1 MSRLKRF
8 ANWLLL
14 SVLTISLI
22 VGCGLLAR
30 NDSAN
35 DSALEVTTQPASGCR
50 IVQHDLG
57 ETEICGQPQKV
68 VTLSAHI
75 LDLLLSLDVQ
85 PFASTLPL
93 NAHTGEVFNDPARQI
108 PYLGER
114 LTGQPINLGRDHTPS
129 LEALVGLKPD
139 LIVGEGGRNAD
150 EYELLSEIAPT
161 LLWNDRTALGK
172 WQESLQDLATA
183 LGMDTKAETV
193 IQQYEAAI
201 ASARADLVEVVAAHP
216 KLLLLGANRLDEGF
230 VVIAPDSYLGALL
243 AGIGFQIIPPPAAAI
258 NASTPL
264 MSIEALPEL
273 NDADTII
280 VLGWNFD
287 TSEGLEK
294 SDPSADTSMGDLLET
309 HQVKTIQQD
318 WQTNSIAQSLTAS
331 QENRV
336 YFTTFYKWNG
346 LNGPIG
352 AELILE
358 QLRQFFLTDNRSQ

>member
-1 MSRLKRF
+1 
-8 ANWLLL
+8 
-14 SVLTISLI
+14 VLAVSLI
-22 VGCGLLAR
+22 IGCGLAR

-35 DSALEVTTQPASGCR
+35 PTSEAAVRPASGCR
-50 IVQHDLG
+50 VIQHDLG
-57 ETEICGQPQKV
+57 ETEVCGQPQKV

-85 PFASTLPL
+85 PFASTLTL
-93 NAHTGEVFNDPARQI
+93 NIHTGEVFDDPARQI

-129 LEALVGLKPD
+129 LEALVALKPD

-172 WQESLQDLATA
+172 WQESLRDLAKA
-183 LGMDTKAETV
+183 LDMEAKAETL
-193 IQQYEAAI
+193 IQQYKADI
-201 ASARADLVEVVAAHP
+201 ASARAGLVDVVTAHP
-216 KLLLLGANRLDEGF
+216 KLLLLGASRLDEGF
-230 VVIAPDSYLGALL
+230 VVIEPDSYLGELL
-243 AGIGFQIIPPPAAAI
+243 AGVGFQLIPPPAAAI

-273 NDADTII
+273 NDADSVI

-287 TSEGLEK
+287 ISEGLEN

-309 HQVKTIQQD
+309 HQTKTIQQD
-318 WQTNSIAQSLTAS
+318 WQTNGIAQSLTAS

-336 YFTTFYKWNG
+336 YFATFYKWNG

-358 QLRQFFLTDNRSQ
+358 QLRQFFLEDI

>member
-1 MSRLKRF
+1 MSRLKRV

-14 SVLTISLI
+14 SVLTVSLI
-22 VGCGLLAR
+22 IGCGLAR

-35 DSALEVTTQPASGCR
+35 PTSEAAVQSASGCR
-50 IVQHDLG
+50 VIQHDLG
-57 ETEICGQPQKV
+57 ETEVCGQPQKV
-68 VTLSAHI
+68 VTLSVHI

-85 PFASTLPL
+85 PFASTLTL
-93 NAHTGEVFNDPARQI
+93 NIHTGEVFDDPARQI

-129 LEALVGLKPD
+129 LEALVALKPD

-172 WQESLQDLATA
+172 WQESLRDLAKA
-183 LGMDTKAETV
+183 LDMEAKAETL
-193 IQQYEAAI
+193 IQQYQADI
-201 ASARADLVEVVAAHP
+201 TSARADLADVVTAHP
-216 KLLLLGANRLDEGF
+216 KLLLLGASRLDEGF
-230 VVIAPDSYLGALL
+230 VVIEPDSYLGELL
-243 AGIGFQIIPPPAAAI
+243 AGVGFQLIPPPAAAI

-264 MSIEALPEL
+264 MSIEALPKL

-287 TSEGLEK
+287 ITEGLEK

-318 WQTNSIAQSLTAS
+318 WQTNGVAQSLIAS
-331 QENRV
+331 QQKRV
-336 YFTTFYKWNG
+336 YFATFYKWNG